1 MSSELGDWRRS
12 HSNGSLRPA
21 DVGRE
26 VTLMGWV
33 QSRRDLGGL
42 IFIDLR
48 DREGITQVVCNPQ
61 ESAAAAAAA
70 AQVRSEYVIAVR
82 GTVAA
87 RPAGTENPRYPTGE
101 IEVRA
106 RDLRVLNPAETPP
119 FPIADEG
126 DVDEAVRLRYR
137 YLDLRRPVMYRHL
150 QLRSRLAEAVRRFFS
165 GEGFLEIETPMLI
178 RSTPEGARDFLVPS
192 RLQPGKFY
200 VLPQSP
206 QLFKQLLM
214 VAGVE
219 RYFQIVRCF
228 RDEDLRADRQPEF
241 TQVDVEMSF
250 VGMEDILALSERMVA
265 FAVREALGV
274 EVSIPFPRIPYAE
287 AMNRFGSD
295 KPDLRFGMEIVDCS
309 DLFHGTEFKVFAQGL
324 DAGGVVRGI
333 CLPNAAS
340 YSRRQISDLEAK
352 AKTAGAAGVIPLNLG
367 PGAVRGPLSRFVSA
381 PLLVKIRDRFG
392 AGDGD
397 LVLFTAGPPRETSVS
412 LGRLRLDIAQTHDAA
427 ERVVEFPGVRKLA
440 FAWVTAFPLL
450 EPAAEDGR
458 LSAVHHPFTAPVDED
473 LPLLEREPLKVRAK
487 AYDLVLN
494 GVELG
499 GGSIRIHRQ
508 DLQSRLFSV
517 LGISPAV
524 ARERF
529 GFLLDSF
536 RYGAPP
542 HGGIALGFDRM
553 VMVLA
558 GQESIREVIAFPKT
572 QSATDLLTGAP
583 SDVDPKAL
591 EEVHI
596 QIRKPR
602 TRAGGEE

>member
-1 MSSELGDWRRS
+1 MSSELGDWRRT
-12 HSNGSLRPA
+12 HSNSALRVS
-21 DVGRE
+21 DVGRD

-61 ESAAAAAAA
+61 ESAAAASAA
-70 AQVRSEYVIAVR
+70 AQVRTEYVIAVR
-82 GTVAA
+82 GAVAA
-87 RPAGTENPRYPTGE
+87 RPAGTENPRIPTGR

-106 RDLRVLNPAETPP
+106 RDLRGLNQAETPP
-119 FPIADEG
+119 FAIVDDAE
-126 DVDEAVRLRYR
+126 VDEAVRLRYR
-137 YLDLRRPVMYRHL
+137 YLDLRRPKMYRHL
-150 QLRSRLAEAVRRFFS
+150 ELRSRLAKAVRDFFA
-165 GEGFLEIETPMLI
+165 GEGFLEVETPMLI
-178 RSTPEGARDFLVPS
+178 KSTPEGARDFLVPS
-192 RLQPGKFY
+192 RPHPGKFY

-250 VGMEDILALSERMVA
+250 IGMEDVIALSERMVA
-265 FAVREALGV
+265 SAVRDALGL
-274 EVSIPFPRIPYAE
+274 EVTLPFPRLTYAD
-287 AMNRFGSD
+287 AVDRYGSD
-295 KPDLRFGMEIVDCS
+295 KPDLRFGMEIADCS
-309 DLFHGTEFKVFAQGL
+309 DLFRATGFQVFGRALASGGTIRGL
-324 DAGGVVRGI
+324 SVPGAAG
-333 CLPNAAS
+333 
-340 YSRRQISDLEAK
+340 YSRREVADLEAAAK
-352 AKTAGAAGVIPLNLG
+352 AAGAGGLVPVHLDAAG
-367 PGAVRGPLSRFVSA
+367 ARGPLAKFLSLSA
-381 PLLVKIRDRFG
+381 LDAVRTRCGARVGDLLLLVSGPAREASG
-392 AGDGD
+392 A
-397 LVLFTAGPPRETSVS
+397 
-412 LGRLRLDIAQTHDAA
+412 LGRLRLDLG
-427 ERVVEFPGVRKLA
+427 RRLGLVGPGWA
-440 FAWVTAFPLL
+440 FAWITEFPLL
-450 EPAAEDGR
+450 EADPDNGR
-458 LSAVHHPFTAPVDED
+458 LSAVHHPFTAPMDED
-473 LPLLEREPLKVRAK
+473 LPLLEREPLNVRAK

-499 GGSIRIHRQ
+499 GGSIRIHQ
-508 DLQSRLFSV
+508 KDLQSRLFAV
-517 LGISPAV
+517 LGIGPELAQ
-524 ARERF
+524 ERF
-529 GFLLDSF
+529 GFLLDAF

-572 QSATDLLTGAP
+572 QSQADLMTGAP

-596 QIRKPR
+596 QLRK
-602 TRAGGEE
+602 ADGGDTDGR

>member
-1 MSSELGDWRRS
+1 MSSDLGDWRRTHTNS
-12 HSNGSLRPA
+12 ALRA
-21 DVGRE
+21 SDVGRD

-61 ESAAAAAAA
+61 ESADAAAAA
-70 AQVRSEYVIAVR
+70 AQVRTEYVIAVR
-82 GTVAA
+82 GAVAA
-87 RPAGTENPRYPTGE
+87 RPAGTENPRIPTGQ

-106 RDLRVLNPAETPP
+106 RGLRVLNQAETPP
-119 FPIADEG
+119 FAIVDDAE
-126 DVDEAVRLRYR
+126 VDEAVRLRYR
-137 YLDLRRPVMYRHL
+137 YLDLRRPKMYRHL
-150 QLRSRLAEAVRRFFS
+150 ELRSRLAKAVRDFFA
-165 GEGFLEIETPMLI
+165 GEGFLEVETPMLI
-178 RSTPEGARDFLVPS
+178 KSTPEGARDFLVPS
-192 RLQPGKFY
+192 RPHPGKFY

-250 VGMEDILALSERMVA
+250 IGMEDVLALSERMVA
-265 FAVREALGV
+265 SAVRDALGL
-274 EVSIPFPRIPYAE
+274 EVTLPFPRLTYAN
-287 AMNRFGSD
+287 AMDRYGSD
-295 KPDLRFGMEIVDCS
+295 KPDLRFGMEIADCS
-309 DLFHGTEFKVFAQGL
+309 DLFRATEFQVFGRALASGGTIRGL
-324 DAGGVVRGI
+324 SVPGAAG
-333 CLPNAAS
+333 
-340 YSRRQISDLEAK
+340 YSRREVADLEAAAK
-352 AKTAGAAGVIPLNLG
+352 AAGAGGLVPVHLDAAG
-367 PGAVRGPLSRFVSA
+367 ARGPLVKFLSPSA
-381 PLLVKIRDRFG
+381 LDAVRARCGARVGDLLLLVSGPAREASG
-392 AGDGD
+392 A
-397 LVLFTAGPPRETSVS
+397 
-412 LGRLRLDIAQTHDAA
+412 LGRLRLDLGRRLGLIG
-427 ERVVEFPGVRKLA
+427 PGWA
-440 FAWVTAFPLL
+440 FAWITEFPLL
-450 EPAAEDGR
+450 EADPDSGR
-458 LSAVHHPFTAPVDED
+458 LSAVHHPFTAPMDED
-473 LPLLEREPLKVRAK
+473 LALLEREPLNVRAK

-499 GGSIRIHRQ
+499 GGSIRIHQ
-508 DLQSRLFSV
+508 KDLQSRLFAV
-517 LGISPAV
+517 LGIGPELAQ
-524 ARERF
+524 ERF
-529 GFLLDSF
+529 GFLLDAF

-572 QSATDLLTGAP
+572 QSQADLMTGAP

-596 QIRKPR
+596 RIRRPDGR
-602 TRAGGEE
+602 